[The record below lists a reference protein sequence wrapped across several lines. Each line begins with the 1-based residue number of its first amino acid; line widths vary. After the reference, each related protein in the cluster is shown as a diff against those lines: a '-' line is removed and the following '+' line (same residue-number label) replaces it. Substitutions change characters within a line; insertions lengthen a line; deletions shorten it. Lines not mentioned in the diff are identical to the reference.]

1 MAIMR
6 VTPPPTT
13 VRTGTRCPDEGA
25 KRHPRAV
32 VRDGSRLN
40 QVMLVR

>member
-25 KRHPRAV
+25 SEALSKQIGLSLD
-32 VRDGSRLN
+32 VRPHNLR
-40 QVMLVR
+40 